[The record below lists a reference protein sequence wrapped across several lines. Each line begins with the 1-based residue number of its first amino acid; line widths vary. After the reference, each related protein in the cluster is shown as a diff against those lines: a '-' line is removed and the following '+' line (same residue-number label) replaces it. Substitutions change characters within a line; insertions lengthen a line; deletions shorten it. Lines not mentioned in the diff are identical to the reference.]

1 MSTPSAQAIESKYH
15 FPLEGPVAAWRNGDS
30 RAGAN
35 FYLRMH
41 SFFVCK
47 DKPETC
53 HTRKQKISKDVYSLH
68 KRQESWEEIYSI
80 LNGRGQFHKGLRKLT
95 AVYRPYGRIRTLEK
109 SHSRSQVF
117 WTVIKSFTS
126 KQNFEFFTIMNA
138 IFF

>member
-15 FPLEGPVAAWRNGDS
+15 FPLEGPMAAWRNGNS

-41 SFFVCK
+41 SFFVYK
-47 DKPETC
+47 DKPETSC

-68 KRQESWEEIYSI
+68 KRPESWEEIYSI

-95 AVYRPYGRIRTLEK
+95 AVYSPLG
-109 SHSRSQVF
+109 
-117 WTVIKSFTS
+117 
-126 KQNFEFFTIMNA
+126 QNENS
-138 IFF
+138 